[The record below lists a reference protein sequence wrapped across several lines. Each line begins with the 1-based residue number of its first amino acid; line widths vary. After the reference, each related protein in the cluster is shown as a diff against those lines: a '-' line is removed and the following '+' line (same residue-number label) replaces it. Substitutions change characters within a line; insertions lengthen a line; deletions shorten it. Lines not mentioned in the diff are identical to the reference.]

1 MMAAGKIGRREADGA
16 GVPQAWVWSQYRGRL
31 LTQIERKRDI
41 DQADLMLFEQKG
53 LRPFGTALG
62 LAIAVAI
69 ILGLVWLFTPQVP
82 SSPIMGSASKV
93 NDLESQSVDGEKSVE
108 TVPAPPPQS
117 EAAANDGEKSVE
129 TAPAPLPQSE
139 AAANASPK
147 SVEAPDF
154 ETRLRSFLANGPGK
168 EASFELGRV
177 AFNPGAATLTA
188 AAREELQKLAE
199 TLREYPGTHAV
210 VGVHS
215 DAGGSAK
222 QTARL
227 SARRAKTVR
236 RELMRLGIGH
246 SFVTVAHEAR
256 ASLRAS
262 TPARPGYVWIDVRKK

>member
-1 MMAAGKIGRREADGA
+1 
-16 GVPQAWVWSQYRGRL
+16 
-31 LTQIERKRDI
+31 
-41 DQADLMLFEQKG
+41 
-53 LRPFGTALG
+53 
-62 LAIAVAI
+62 
-69 ILGLVWLFTPQVP
+69 LVWLFTPQVP
-82 SSPIMGSASKV
+82 SSPIMGSTSKV
-93 NDLESQSVDGEKSVE
+93 NDLESRSVDGEKSVE
-108 TVPAPPPQS
+108 TVPASPPQS
-117 EAAANDGEKSVE
+117 EAV
-129 TAPAPLPQSE
+129 
-139 AAANASPK
+139 ANASPK
-147 SVEAPDF
+147 SVVAPDF
-154 ETRLRSFLANGPGK
+154 ETTLRSFLANGPGK

-210 VGVHS
+210 IGVHS

-246 SFVTVAHEAR
+246 SFVTVAHAAR

-262 TPARPGYVWIDVRKK
+262 APARPGYVWIDVRKK